1 MVGTA
6 QDVDHK
12 SMLMD
17 SMAAKKMMI
26 SDDMMMSARKEM
38 MAKDPARLQS
48 TMMHQMS
55 GVMMKPDI
63 KKK

>member
-1 MVGTA
+1 
-6 QDVDHK
+6 
-12 SMLMD
+12 MLMD